1 MTSLGDD
8 AGRAL
13 GSLTGALS
21 AQERALLG
29 GIDLGVLPGV
39 LQGAIGLLTETP
51 APTPTAT
58 TAVTVDAAVES
69 LDRIDHIVVVM
80 LENRSFDSM
89 LGYLALA
96 GNPLGIDGLDSSLQ
110 NMHAGQPYPV
120 REATRTKWNGELED
134 PCHGPDCIDQQIA
147 GGGMSGFVDAYAEYV
162 QAYKQKNPGARS
174 EQVDL
179 GLVMSYF
186 TAAQLPVFDHLARSF
201 CVCDRWFSSVP
212 GATWP
217 NRLYALAGRCDG
229 DREDKSPAPI
239 YNLATFPR
247 YLDANHVQWSWY
259 SYDPGTLRL
268 ADAEYRLTHHANFSY
283 VDQRKLSSQEQ
294 AAGAV
299 LDEERSFIDDVAA
312 GSLPAVSWIDPRFKD
327 ASILG
332 GEANDDHPP
341 SDVTAGQSLV
351 LDVYNALRSNDAVW
365 QKTLLV
371 ITYDEHGGIY
381 DHVAPPAAPDDHPG
395 FQRYGVRVPALV
407 VSPYVMRGVAN
418 VTRNGAAEKP
428 VFDHTSIIKTILLRF
443 CRDRAANT
451 IPDMG
456 LRTTSA
462 EHLGVLL
469 TQGASTSDDPT
480 RLDAVKQTMAAWH
493 AQRAAERYAPP
504 APAPQRSP
512 VNHLQ
517 HGLAVGARA
526 LREAGLPAG
535 HP

>member
-8 AGRAL
+8 AGSAL

-21 AQERALLG
+21 NEERALLG
-29 GIDLGVLPGV
+29 SFDPGVLPGV
-39 LQGAIGLLTETP
+39 LQGAVGLLTESP
-51 APTPTAT
+51 AATPTGT
-58 TAVTVDAAVES
+58 VPVTVDAAVEG

-89 LGYLALA
+89 LGYLALD
-96 GNPLGIDGLDSSLQ
+96 GNPLGVDGLDPSLHNVHQ
-110 NMHAGQPYPV
+110 GQSYPV

-134 PCHGPDCIDQQIA
+134 PCHGPACIDQQIA
-147 GGGMSGFVDAYAEYV
+147 SGAMSGFVDAYAEY
-162 QAYKQKNPGARS
+162 AATSKQQNPGSQNAP
-174 EQVDL
+174 VDL

-229 DREDKSPAPI
+229 DREDKSPPI
-239 YNLATFPR
+239 YNLPTFPR
-247 YLDANHVQWSWY
+247 FLDANRVEWSWY

-299 LDEERSFIDDVAA
+299 LDEERSFLDDVASD
-312 GSLPAVSWIDPRFKD
+312 SLPPVSWIDPRFKD

-341 SDVTAGQSLV
+341 SDVTAGQALV
-351 LDVYNALRSNDAVW
+351 LDVYNALRSNDAIW
-365 QKTLLV
+365 QRTLLV

-381 DHVAPPAAPDDHPG
+381 DHVAPPAAPDDDAA
-395 FQRYGVRVPALV
+395 FRRYGVRVPALV
-407 VSPYVMRGVAN
+407 VSPWVMRGVAK
-418 VTRNGAAEKP
+418 VTRNGAAERP

-443 CRDRAANT
+443 CRNRVNNT

-456 LRTTSA
+456 LRTTKA

-469 TQGASTSDDPT
+469 TQSTPTSDAPAK
-480 RLDAVKQTMAAWH
+480 LDAVRQTMAAWH
-493 AQRAAERYAPP
+493 AQRAAQRYTPP
-504 APAPQRSP
+504 SPAPQRRP

-517 HGLAVGARA
+517 HGLAVGTRA
-526 LREAGLPAG
+526 LRAAGLPAN